1 MRIGIEMAIQFAR
14 TEFLRRSEGCDSCR
28 KAAYNARTIV
38 KNEQTKIR
46 YNFSRKED
54 NVYHTVLIPAY
65 VNQKFKNI
73 QTLMNEVER
82 TAKNQKNSQL
92 LKDIVIALPDEK
104 ELNLE
109 HRIELTHQIVDAME
123 WVQNGLGVQIDI
135 HKPQIGD
142 KNWHVH
148 ILVTMRRFREDG
160 TGLGDIAVDLNPKII
175 TVNGKKVVIKDP
187 EMIHERVKEII
198 NAYFAKLGLP
208 YRVKDTSKV
217 PGKHIGRIRN
227 LINEVVN
234 ENELR
239 KEAHLKIINDADVI
253 TDSITHYKSIF
264 TKQDVEKAVKDIP
277 DPTAREQLVQQ
288 VLSSNRILELYHD
301 DGESSKYFTTI
312 EVRNEETRI
321 IRIANKINNQVYYN
335 DIYNLKSDIESLA
348 NVTEEQKQALR
359 HILLSTSGVRVLRG
373 RAGTG
378 KSYVLIKAYKLATN
392 RGQKVIGLAPTHKA
406 VSELKSKGYT
416 EVYTVK
422 GFLYNRKKI
431 FMKGSLIVV
440 DEAGMVGTKAYA
452 ELFRVVRNNYCQ
464 LILAGDEKQ
473 LASIE
478 RGGMFEMLSN
488 NFGSHVLIDIRR
500 QSENWS
506 REAATKFA
514 ESNILSGITLLRQN
528 KCVKFDNTLQDSIS
542 KLIYDWSLS
551 KFKLHEKLVITV
563 RNKDVDILNSSIRS
577 LLKANGTLKGTE
589 YERSI
594 DGRKKS
600 YMAGDRIVF
609 QKSDKDLQIQ
619 NSEFATLTS
628 VNKNEF
634 VAKTDAGKEVSF
646 DPSKIQF
653 KHGYASTIYKA
664 QGASIKNVYVLHN
677 GVSNISSSYVAMT
690 RHIESLQLY
699 CNKKATVSIN
709 SLINQ
714 LSRPNDK
721 SASITLKTAHD
732 LEKARTKTTVFSK
745 VFSKVENWFKSIIND
760 INDRSHVNEEYYH
773 FTAKP
778 EQEAKVEKVQ
788 QENSIKQCTTK
799 DISTP
804 LFMHIKEQRQYD
816 YDVTILSAEGK
827 SISSFQEAG
836 IDSRMVYSSNVNNL
850 KYYQAFQGEKIL
862 IAANN
867 DKQNKEYVSTINEAA
882 KALKSKGAITSIVV
896 PSEGED
902 FNEMLKNKGATAVKE
917 LMIPEIMKLINTQN
931 VKTES
936 EQVVKTD
943 IAQKIGLRR

>member
-1 MRIGIEMAIQFAR
+1 MRIGIEMAIRFTR
-14 TEFLRRSEGCDSCR
+14 VEFLSRSKGGDSCR

-38 KNEQTKIR
+38 ENEKTGIK
-46 YNFSRKED
+46 YNFSRKKD
-54 NVYHTVLIPAY
+54 NVYHTVLIPDY

-82 TAKNQKNSQL
+82 TAKHPNSQL

-109 HRIELTHQIVDAME
+109 HRIELTHRIVDAME
-123 WVQNGLGVQIDI
+123 WVQKGLGVQIDI

-148 ILVTMRRFREDG
+148 ILVTTRRFRKDG
-160 TGLGDIAVDLNPKII
+160 TGLGARAVDLNPKII
-175 TVNGKKVVIKDP
+175 TFNGKKVVIKDSK
-187 EMIHERVKEII
+187 MIHEIAKEET
-198 NAYFAKLGLP
+198 NAYFAELGLP
-208 YRVKDTSKV
+208 NRVDEISEV
-217 PGKHIGRIRN
+217 PGKHIGNIKYIKIRS
-227 LINEVVN
+227 LITEVLN

-277 DPTAREQLVQQ
+277 DLTAREQLVQK

-335 DIYNLKSDIESLA
+335 DIYNLKSDIEGLA
-348 NVTEEQKQALR
+348 NVSEEQKQALR

-378 KSYVLIKAYKLATN
+378 KSYVLIKAHKLATN

-406 VSELKSKGYT
+406 VSELRSKGYT

-431 FMKGSLIVV
+431 FMQDSLIVV

-452 ELFRVVRNNYCQ
+452 ELFRVVRNNNCQ

-528 KCVKFDNTLQDSIS
+528 KCVKFDNTLQDSIN

-577 LLKANGTLKGTE
+577 LLKANGTLQGKE
-589 YERSI
+589 YRRSI
-594 DGRKKS
+594 AGRKES

-634 VAKTDAGKEVSF
+634 VAKTDAGKKVSF
-646 DPSKIQF
+646 DSVK
-653 KHGYASTIYKA
+653 Y
-664 QGASIKNVYVLHN
+664 NLN
-677 GVSNISSSYVAMT
+677 MAM
-690 RHIESLQLY
+690 
-699 CNKKATVSIN
+699 
-709 SLINQ
+709 
-714 LSRPNDK
+714 
-721 SASITLKTAHD
+721 
-732 LEKARTKTTVFSK
+732 
-745 VFSKVENWFKSIIND
+745 
-760 INDRSHVNEEYYH
+760 
-773 FTAKP
+773 
-778 EQEAKVEKVQ
+778 
-788 QENSIKQCTTK
+788 
-799 DISTP
+799 
-804 LFMHIKEQRQYD
+804 
-816 YDVTILSAEGK
+816 
-827 SISSFQEAG
+827 
-836 IDSRMVYSSNVNNL
+836 
-850 KYYQAFQGEKIL
+850 
-862 IAANN
+862 
-867 DKQNKEYVSTINEAA
+867 
-882 KALKSKGAITSIVV
+882 
-896 PSEGED
+896 
-902 FNEMLKNKGATAVKE
+902 
-917 LMIPEIMKLINTQN
+917 
-931 VKTES
+931 
-936 EQVVKTD
+936 
-943 IAQKIGLRR
+943 

>member
-1 MRIGIEMAIQFAR
+1 MKIGVEMAIKFAR
-14 TEFLRRSEGCDSCR
+14 IEFLRRSEGGDSCR

-38 KNEQTKIR
+38 KNKQTGIR
-46 YNFSRKED
+46 YNFSRKKD
-54 NVYHTVLIPAY
+54 NVYHTVLIPDY
-65 VNQKFKNI
+65 VNQDFKNI

-82 TAKNQKNSQL
+82 TETRENSKL

-109 HRIELTHQIVDAME
+109 HRIELTHRIVDAME

-135 HKPQIGD
+135 HKPNIGD
-142 KNWHVH
+142 KNWHAH
-148 ILVTMRRFREDG
+148 ILVTTRRFKENG
-160 TGLGDIAVDLNPKII
+160 EELGDKAVDLEAKFV
-175 TVNGKKVVIKDP
+175 TVKGQWRIIKDP
-187 EMIHERVKEII
+187 EMIHERVKEVT

-208 YRVKDTSKV
+208 YRVDEKSKV
-217 PGKHIGRIRN
+217 PGKHIRRIRN

-277 DPTAREQLVQQ
+277 DLTAREQLVQK

-301 DGESSKYFTTI
+301 DGESSKYFTTT

-321 IRIANKINNQVYYN
+321 IRIANKINDQVYYN
-335 DIYNLKSDIESLA
+335 DIYNLKSDIEGLA
-348 NVTEEQKQALR
+348 NVSEEQKQALR

-378 KSYVLIKAYKLATN
+378 KSHVLAKAHKLATK
-392 RGQKVIGLAPTHKA
+392 RGQNVIGLAPTHKA
-406 VSELKSKGYT
+406 VSELRSKGYT

-431 FMKGSLIVV
+431 FMQDSLIVV

-577 LLKANGTLKGTE
+577 LLKANGTLQGTE
-589 YERSI
+589 YRRSI
-594 DGRKKS
+594 AGRKES

-653 KHGYASTIYKA
+653 KHGYASTVYKV
-664 QGASIKNVYVLHN
+664 QGASIKDVYVLHN

-690 RHIESLQLY
+690 RYIENLKLY
-699 CNKKATVSIN
+699 CNKEATASIN

-714 LSRPNDK
+714 LSRPNEK

-732 LEKARTKTTVFSK
+732 LEKEWLLYF
-745 VFSKVENWFKSIIND
+745 
-760 INDRSHVNEEYYH
+760 
-773 FTAKP
+773 
-778 EQEAKVEKVQ
+778 
-788 QENSIKQCTTK
+788 
-799 DISTP
+799 
-804 LFMHIKEQRQYD
+804 L
-816 YDVTILSAEGK
+816 
-827 SISSFQEAG
+827 
-836 IDSRMVYSSNVNNL
+836 
-850 KYYQAFQGEKIL
+850 AF
-862 IAANN
+862 
-867 DKQNKEYVSTINEAA
+867 
-882 KALKSKGAITSIVV
+882 
-896 PSEGED
+896 
-902 FNEMLKNKGATAVKE
+902 
-917 LMIPEIMKLINTQN
+917 
-931 VKTES
+931 
-936 EQVVKTD
+936 
-943 IAQKIGLRR
+943 R

>member
-1 MRIGIEMAIQFAR
+1 MKIGVEMVIQFSR
-14 TEFLRRSEGCDSCR
+14 IEFLRRSEGGDSCR

-38 KNEQTKIR
+38 ENEKTGIK
-46 YNFSRKED
+46 YNFSRKKD
-54 NVYHTVLIPAY
+54 NVYHTVLIPDY
-65 VNQKFKNI
+65 VNQDFKNI

-82 TAKNQKNSQL
+82 TAKDPNSQL
-92 LKDIVIALPDEK
+92 LKDIVIALPDDK

-109 HRIELTHQIVDAME
+109 HRIELTHRIVDAME

-135 HKPQIGD
+135 HKSQTEE
-142 KNWHVH
+142 NWHAH
-148 ILVTMRRFREDG
+148 ILLTMRRFREDG
-160 TGLGDIAVDLNPKII
+160 TGLGDRAVNLNQKCR
-175 TVNGKKVVIKDP
+175 TFNGKKFVIRDS
-187 EMIHERVKEII
+187 EMIHEKVKEII
-198 NAYFAKLGLP
+198 NAFFSKLGLP
-208 YRVKDTSKV
+208 NRVKDISKV
-217 PGKHIGRIRN
+217 PEKHIGPTRIRN
-227 LINEVVN
+227 LITEVLN

-277 DPTAREQLVQQ
+277 DLTAREQLVQK

-301 DGESSKYFTTI
+301 DGESSKYFTTT

-321 IRIANKINNQVYYN
+321 IRIANKINDQVYYN
-335 DIYNLKSDIESLA
+335 DIYNLKSDIEGLA
-348 NVTEEQKQALR
+348 NVSEEQKQALR

-378 KSYVLIKAYKLATN
+378 KSHVLAKAHKLATK
-392 RGQKVIGLAPTHKA
+392 RGQNVIGLAPTHKA
-406 VSELKSKGYT
+406 VSELRSKGYT

-431 FMKGSLIVV
+431 FMQDSLIVV

-506 REAATKFA
+506 REAAMKFA

-577 LLKANGTLKGTE
+577 LLKANGTLQGTE
-589 YERSI
+589 YRRSI
-594 DGRKKS
+594 AGRKES

-628 VNKNEF
+628 VSKNKF
-634 VAKTDAGKEVSF
+634 IAKTDAGKKVSF

-653 KHGYASTIYKA
+653 KHGYASTVYKV
-664 QGASIKNVYVLHN
+664 QGASIKDVYVLHN
-677 GVSNISSSYVAMT
+677 GISNISSSYVAMT
-690 RHIESLQLY
+690 RHIEKLQLY

-732 LEKARTKTTVFSK
+732 LEKERTKTTVFSK
-745 VFSKVENWFKSIIND
+745 VLVKLK
-760 INDRSHVNEEYYH
+760 
-773 FTAKP
+773 TG
-778 EQEAKVEKVQ
+778 
-788 QENSIKQCTTK
+788 
-799 DISTP
+799 
-804 LFMHIKEQRQYD
+804 
-816 YDVTILSAEGK
+816 LS
-827 SISSFQEAG
+827 
-836 IDSRMVYSSNVNNL
+836 L
-850 KYYQAFQGEKIL
+850 
-862 IAANN
+862 
-867 DKQNKEYVSTINEAA
+867 
-882 KALKSKGAITSIVV
+882 
-896 PSEGED
+896 
-902 FNEMLKNKGATAVKE
+902 
-917 LMIPEIMKLINTQN
+917 
-931 VKTES
+931 
-936 EQVVKTD
+936 
-943 IAQKIGLRR
+943 

>member
-1 MRIGIEMAIQFAR
+1 MAIQFAR
-14 TEFLRRSEGCDSCR
+14 IEFLRRSEGGDSCR

-38 KNEQTKIR
+38 KNKQTGIR
-46 YNFSRKED
+46 YNFSRKKD
-54 NVYHTVLIPAY
+54 NVYHTVLIPDY

-82 TAKNQKNSQL
+82 TEKKGNSKL
-92 LKDIVIALPDEK
+92 LKDIVIALPDEE

-109 HRIELTHQIVDAME
+109 HRIELTHQIVDEME
-123 WVQNGLGVQIDI
+123 WVQKGIGVQIDI

-142 KNWHVH
+142 KNWHAH
-148 ILVTMRRFREDG
+148 ILLTMRRFRKDG
-160 TGLGDIAVDLNPKII
+160 TGLGDRAVDLNPKII
-175 TVNGKKVVIKDP
+175 TVNGKKVVIKDHK
-187 EMIHERVKEII
+187 MIHEIAKEET
-198 NAYFAKLGLP
+198 NAYFAELGLP
-208 YRVKDTSKV
+208 YRVDETSEV
-217 PGKHIGRIRN
+217 PGKHIGPRRIRN
-227 LINEVVN
+227 LINEVLN

-335 DIYNLKSDIESLA
+335 DIYNLKSDIEGLA
-348 NVTEEQKQALR
+348 NVSEEQKQALR

-378 KSYVLIKAYKLATN
+378 KSYVLAKAHKLATN

-406 VSELKSKGYT
+406 VSELRSKGYT

-431 FMKGSLIVV
+431 FMQDSLIVV

-452 ELFRVVRNNYCQ
+452 ELFRVVRNNNCQ

-478 RGGMFEMLSN
+478 RGGMFEILSN
-488 NFGSHVLIDIRR
+488 IFGSHVLVNIRR

-506 REAATKFA
+506 REAAMEFA

-528 KCVKFDNTLQDSIS
+528 NCVRFDNTLQDSMS
-542 KLIYDWSLS
+542 KLIYNWSLS
-551 KFKLHEKLVITV
+551 KFKPHEKLVITV

-577 LLKANGTLKGTE
+577 LLKANGTLQGTE
-589 YERSI
+589 YRRSI
-594 DGRKKS
+594 
-600 YMAGDRIVF
+600 
-609 QKSDKDLQIQ
+609 
-619 NSEFATLTS
+619 
-628 VNKNEF
+628 
-634 VAKTDAGKEVSF
+634 
-646 DPSKIQF
+646 
-653 KHGYASTIYKA
+653 
-664 QGASIKNVYVLHN
+664 
-677 GVSNISSSYVAMT
+677 
-690 RHIESLQLY
+690 
-699 CNKKATVSIN
+699 
-709 SLINQ
+709 
-714 LSRPNDK
+714 
-721 SASITLKTAHD
+721 
-732 LEKARTKTTVFSK
+732 LEKERTKTTVFSK

-773 FTAKP
+773 FTVKP

-788 QENSIKQCTTK
+788 QENSIKQYPFK

-804 LFMHIKEQRQYD
+804 LFMQIKEQRQYD

-827 SISSFQEAG
+827 TISSFQEAG

-850 KYYQAFQGEKIL
+850 KYYQPFQGEKIL

-867 DKQNKEYVSTINEAA
+867 DKQNKEYVSTINEAV
-882 KALKSKGAITSIVV
+882 KVLTSKGAITSIVIH
-896 PSEGED
+896 SEGED
-902 FNEMLKNKGATAVKE
+902 FNDMLKNKGAVAVKE

-936 EQVVKTD
+936 EQVVKTN
-943 IAQKIGLRR
+943 IAPKIGVRR

>member
-1 MRIGIEMAIQFAR
+1 MAIKFAR
-14 TEFLRRSEGCDSCR
+14 IEFLRRSEGGDSCR

-38 KNEQTKIR
+38 KNKQTGIR
-46 YNFSRKED
+46 YNFSRKKD
-54 NVYHTVLIPAY
+54 NVYHTVLIPDY
-65 VNQKFKNI
+65 VNQDFKNI

-82 TAKNQKNSQL
+82 TETRENSKL

-109 HRIELTHQIVDAME
+109 HRIELTHRIVDAME

-135 HKPQIGD
+135 HKPNIGD
-142 KNWHVH
+142 KNWHAH
-148 ILVTMRRFREDG
+148 ILVTTRRFKENG
-160 TGLGDIAVDLNPKII
+160 EELGDKAVDLEAKFV
-175 TVNGKKVVIKDP
+175 TVKGQWRIIKDP
-187 EMIHERVKEII
+187 EMIHERVKEVT

-208 YRVKDTSKV
+208 YRVDEKSKV
-217 PGKHIGRIRN
+217 PGKHIRRIRN

-277 DPTAREQLVQQ
+277 DLTAREQLVQK

-301 DGESSKYFTTI
+301 DGESSKYFTTT

-321 IRIANKINNQVYYN
+321 IRIANKINDQVYYN
-335 DIYNLKSDIESLA
+335 DIYNLKSDIEGLA
-348 NVTEEQKQALR
+348 NVSEEQKQALR

-378 KSYVLIKAYKLATN
+378 KSHVLAKAHKLATK
-392 RGQKVIGLAPTHKA
+392 RGQNVIGLAPTHKA
-406 VSELKSKGYT
+406 VSELRSKGYT

-431 FMKGSLIVV
+431 FMQDSLIVV

-577 LLKANGTLKGTE
+577 LLKANGTLQGTE
-589 YERSI
+589 YRRSI
-594 DGRKKS
+594 AGRKES

-653 KHGYASTIYKA
+653 KHGYASTVYKV
-664 QGASIKNVYVLHN
+664 QGASIKDVYVLHN

-690 RHIESLQLY
+690 RYIENLKLY
-699 CNKKATVSIN
+699 CNKEATASIN

-714 LSRPNDK
+714 LSRPNEK

-732 LEKARTKTTVFSK
+732 LEKEWLLYF
-745 VFSKVENWFKSIIND
+745 
-760 INDRSHVNEEYYH
+760 
-773 FTAKP
+773 
-778 EQEAKVEKVQ
+778 
-788 QENSIKQCTTK
+788 
-799 DISTP
+799 
-804 LFMHIKEQRQYD
+804 L
-816 YDVTILSAEGK
+816 
-827 SISSFQEAG
+827 
-836 IDSRMVYSSNVNNL
+836 
-850 KYYQAFQGEKIL
+850 AF
-862 IAANN
+862 
-867 DKQNKEYVSTINEAA
+867 
-882 KALKSKGAITSIVV
+882 
-896 PSEGED
+896 
-902 FNEMLKNKGATAVKE
+902 
-917 LMIPEIMKLINTQN
+917 
-931 VKTES
+931 
-936 EQVVKTD
+936 
-943 IAQKIGLRR
+943 R

>member
-1 MRIGIEMAIQFAR
+1 M
-14 TEFLRRSEGCDSCR
+14 
-28 KAAYNARTIV
+28 
-38 KNEQTKIR
+38 
-46 YNFSRKED
+46 
-54 NVYHTVLIPAY
+54 
-65 VNQKFKNI
+65 
-73 QTLMNEVER
+73 
-82 TAKNQKNSQL
+82 
-92 LKDIVIALPDEK
+92 
-104 ELNLE
+104 
-109 HRIELTHQIVDAME
+109 
-123 WVQNGLGVQIDI
+123 
-135 HKPQIGD
+135 
-142 KNWHVH
+142 
-148 ILVTMRRFREDG
+148 
-160 TGLGDIAVDLNPKII
+160 
-175 TVNGKKVVIKDP
+175 
-187 EMIHERVKEII
+187 
-198 NAYFAKLGLP
+198 
-208 YRVKDTSKV
+208 
-217 PGKHIGRIRN
+217 
-227 LINEVVN
+227 
-234 ENELR
+234 
-239 KEAHLKIINDADVI
+239 KIINDADVI

-335 DIYNLKSDIESLA
+335 DIYNLKSDIEGLA
-348 NVTEEQKQALR
+348 NVSEEQKQALR

-378 KSYVLIKAYKLATN
+378 KSYVLAKAHKLATN

-406 VSELKSKGYT
+406 VSELRSKGYT

-431 FMKGSLIVV
+431 FMQDSLIVV

-452 ELFRVVRNNYCQ
+452 ELFRVVRNNNCQ

-488 NFGSHVLIDIRR
+488 IFGSHVLVNIRR
-500 QSENWS
+500 QSKNWS
-506 REAATKFA
+506 RKAAMEFA

-528 KCVKFDNTLQDSIS
+528 NCVRFDNTLQDSMS
-542 KLIYDWSLS
+542 KLIYNWSLS
-551 KFKLHEKLVITV
+551 KFKPHEKLVITV

-577 LLKANGTLKGTE
+577 LLKANGTLKGKE
-589 YERSI
+589 YRRSI
-594 DGRKKS
+594 DGREES
-600 YMAGDRIVF
+600 YMVGDRIVF
-609 QKSDKDLQIQ
+609 QTNDKDLQIQ

-628 VNKNEF
+628 VSKNKF
-634 VAKTDAGKEVSF
+634 IAKTDAGKKVSF

-653 KHGYASTIYKA
+653 KHGYASTVYKV
-664 QGASIKNVYVLHN
+664 QGASIKDVYVLHN

-690 RHIESLQLY
+690 RYIENLKLY
-699 CNKKATVSIN
+699 CNKEATKSIN

-714 LSRPNDK
+714 LSRPNEK

-732 LEKARTKTTVFSK
+732 LEKERTKPT

-760 INDRSHVNEEYYH
+760 INDRSHVNEEYYY

-778 EQEAKVEKVQ
+778 EEEAKVEKVQ
-788 QENSIKQCTTK
+788 LK

-827 SISSFQEAG
+827 AISSFQEIG

-850 KYYQAFQGEKIL
+850 KYYQPFQGEKIL

-867 DKQNKEYVSTINEAA
+867 DKQNKEYASTINEAA

-902 FNEMLKNKGATAVKE
+902 FNEMLKNKGEIAVKE

-936 EQVVKTD
+936 EQVVKRHSS
-943 IAQKIGLRR
+943 KN

>member
-14 TEFLRRSEGCDSCR
+14 IEFLTRSTGGDSCR

-38 KNEQTKIR
+38 KNKQTGIK
-46 YNFSRKED
+46 YNFSHKKD
-54 NVYHTVLIPAY
+54 NVYHTVLIPDY
-65 VNQKFKNI
+65 VNQDFKNI

-82 TAKNQKNSQL
+82 TETRENSKL
-92 LKDIVIALPDEK
+92 FKDIVIALPDEK

-123 WVQNGLGVQIDI
+123 WVQKGLGVQINI
-135 HKPQIGD
+135 HEPQTGD
-142 KNWHVH
+142 KNWHAH
-148 ILVTMRRFREDG
+148 ILLTMRRFREDG
-160 TGLGDIAVDLNPKII
+160 TGLGDRAVDLNPKCR
-175 TVNGKKVVIKDP
+175 TVNGKKVVIREV
-187 EMIHERVKEII
+187 EMIHEIAKEET

-208 YRVKDTSKV
+208 YRVKDISKV
-217 PGKHIGRIRN
+217 PQKHLGNIKHIEHIEIRN

-277 DPTAREQLVQQ
+277 DPTAREQLVQK

-335 DIYNLKSDIESLA
+335 DIYNLKSDIEGLA
-348 NVTEEQKQALR
+348 NVSEEQKQALR

-378 KSYVLIKAYKLATN
+378 KSYVLIKAHKLATN

-406 VSELKSKGYT
+406 VSELRSKGYT

-431 FMKGSLIVV
+431 FMQGSLIVV

-452 ELFRVVRNNYCQ
+452 ELFRVVRNNNCQ

-577 LLKANGTLKGTE
+577 LLKANGTLQGTE
-589 YERSI
+589 YRRSI
-594 DGRKKS
+594 AGRKES

-653 KHGYASTIYKA
+653 KHGYASTVYKA
-664 QGASIKNVYVLHN
+664 QGASIKDVYVLHN

-690 RHIESLQLY
+690 RHIEKLQLY

-732 LEKARTKTTVFSK
+732 LEKERTKTTVFSK
-745 VFSKVENWFKSIIND
+745 IENWFKSIIND

-778 EQEAKVEKVQ
+778 EQEAKVEIQ
-788 QENSIKQCTTK
+788 QENSIKQYPFK

-816 YDVTILSAEGK
+816 YDVTLLSAEGK
-827 SISSFQEAG
+827 AISSFQKAG

-850 KYYQAFQGEKIL
+850 KYYQPFQGEKIL

-867 DKQNKEYVSTINEAA
+867 YKQNKEYVSTINEAA
-882 KALKSKGAITSIVV
+882 KVLTSKGAITSIVV
-896 PSEGED
+896 PSKGED
-902 FNEMLKNKGATAVKE
+902 FNE
-917 LMIPEIMKLINTQN
+917 
-931 VKTES
+931 
-936 EQVVKTD
+936 
-943 IAQKIGLRR
+943 IAKK

>member
-1 MRIGIEMAIQFAR
+1 M
-14 TEFLRRSEGCDSCR
+14 
-28 KAAYNARTIV
+28 
-38 KNEQTKIR
+38 
-46 YNFSRKED
+46 
-54 NVYHTVLIPAY
+54 
-65 VNQKFKNI
+65 
-73 QTLMNEVER
+73 
-82 TAKNQKNSQL
+82 

-135 HKPQIGD
+135 HEPQTGD
-142 KNWHVH
+142 KNWHAH
-148 ILVTMRRFREDG
+148 ILLTIRRFREDG
-160 TGLGDIAVDLNPKII
+160 TGLGDIAVDLNAKII

-187 EMIHERVKEII
+187 EMIHERVKEVT

-208 YRVKDTSKV
+208 NRVKDISKV
-217 PGKHIGRIRN
+217 PQKHIGNIEIRN
-227 LINEVVN
+227 LINEVLN

-277 DPTAREQLVQQ
+277 DPTAREQLVQK

-335 DIYNLKSDIESLA
+335 DIYNLKSDIEGLA
-348 NVTEEQKQALR
+348 NVSEEQKQALR

-577 LLKANGTLKGTE
+577 LLKANGTLQGKE
-589 YERSI
+589 YRRSI
-594 DGRKKS
+594 AERKES

-609 QKSDKDLQIQ
+609 QKSYKDLQIQ

-628 VNKNEF
+628 VSKNKF
-634 VAKTDAGKEVSF
+634 IAKTDTGKEVSF
-646 DPSKIQF
+646 DSVKYNLNMVMQ
-653 KHGYASTIYKA
+653 
-664 QGASIKNVYVLHN
+664 VLF
-677 GVSNISSSYVAMT
+677 I
-690 RHIESLQLY
+690 
-699 CNKKATVSIN
+699 
-709 SLINQ
+709 
-714 LSRPNDK
+714 RP
-721 SASITLKTAHD
+721 
-732 LEKARTKTTVFSK
+732 R
-745 VFSKVENWFKSIIND
+745 
-760 INDRSHVNEEYYH
+760 
-773 FTAKP
+773 
-778 EQEAKVEKVQ
+778 
-788 QENSIKQCTTK
+788 
-799 DISTP
+799 
-804 LFMHIKEQRQYD
+804 
-816 YDVTILSAEGK
+816 
-827 SISSFQEAG
+827 
-836 IDSRMVYSSNVNNL
+836 
-850 KYYQAFQGEKIL
+850 
-862 IAANN
+862 
-867 DKQNKEYVSTINEAA
+867 
-882 KALKSKGAITSIVV
+882 
-896 PSEGED
+896 
-902 FNEMLKNKGATAVKE
+902 E
-917 LMIPEIMKLINTQN
+917 LL
-931 VKTES
+931 
-936 EQVVKTD
+936 
-943 IAQKIGLRR
+943 

>member
-1 MRIGIEMAIQFAR
+1 MAIQFTR
-14 TEFLRRSEGCDSCR
+14 IEFLSRSKGGDSCR

-38 KNEQTKIR
+38 KNENTGIK
-46 YNFSRKED
+46 YNFSRKKD
-54 NVYHTVLIPAY
+54 NVYHTVLIPDY
-65 VNQKFKNI
+65 VKQEFKNI

-82 TAKNQKNSQL
+82 TAKKDNSQL

-109 HRIELTHQIVDAME
+109 HRIELTHQIVDEME
-123 WVQNGLGVQIDI
+123 WVQKGIGVQIDI
-135 HKPQIGD
+135 HKPQTGD

-148 ILVTMRRFREDG
+148 ILLTMRRFREDG

-175 TVNGKKVVIKDP
+175 TLSNGKKVVIKDP

-198 NAYFAKLGLP
+198 NAFFAKLGLP

-217 PGKHIGRIRN
+217 PGKHIGPRRIRN

-335 DIYNLKSDIESLA
+335 DIYNLKSDIEGLA
-348 NVTEEQKQALR
+348 NVSEEQKQALR

-378 KSYVLIKAYKLATN
+378 KSYVLAKAYKLATN

-406 VSELKSKGYT
+406 VSELRSKGYT

-589 YERSI
+589 YRRSI
-594 DGRKKS
+594 AGRKES

-664 QGASIKNVYVLHN
+664 QGASIKDVYVLHN

-732 LEKARTKTTVFSK
+732 LEKERTKTTVFSK

-778 EQEAKVEKVQ
+778 DQEAKVEKVQ
-788 QENSIKQCTTK
+788 LK

-804 LFMHIKEQRQYD
+804 LFMQIKEQRQYD

-827 SISSFQEAG
+827 AISSFQKAG

-850 KYYQAFQGEKIL
+850 KYYQPFQGEKIL

-867 DKQNKEYVSTINEAA
+867 YKQNKEYVSTINEAA
-882 KALKSKGAITSIVV
+882 KVLTSKGAITSIVV

-936 EQVVKTD
+936 EQVVKTN
-943 IAQKIGLRR
+943 IAPKIGVRR

>member
-1 MRIGIEMAIQFAR
+1 MAIQFTR
-14 TEFLRRSEGCDSCR
+14 IEFLSRSKGGDSCR

-38 KNEQTKIR
+38 ENEKTGIK
-46 YNFSRKED
+46 YNFSRKKD
-54 NVYHTVLIPAY
+54 NVYHTVLIPDY
-65 VNQKFKNI
+65 VKQEFKNI

-82 TAKNQKNSQL
+82 TAKKDNSQL
-92 LKDIVIALPDEK
+92 LKDIVIALPDDE

-109 HRIELTHQIVDAME
+109 HRIELTHQIVDEME
-123 WVQNGLGVQIDI
+123 WVQKGIGVQIDI

-142 KNWHVH
+142 KNWHAH
-148 ILVTMRRFREDG
+148 ILLTMRRFRKDG
-160 TGLGDIAVDLNPKII
+160 TGLGDRAVDLNPKII
-175 TVNGKKVVIKDP
+175 TVNGKKVVIKDHK
-187 EMIHERVKEII
+187 MIHEIAKEET
-198 NAYFAKLGLP
+198 NAYFAELGLP
-208 YRVKDTSKV
+208 YRVDETSEV
-217 PGKHIGRIRN
+217 PGKHIGPRRIRN
-227 LINEVVN
+227 LINEVLN

-277 DPTAREQLVQQ
+277 DPTAREQLVQK

-335 DIYNLKSDIESLA
+335 DIYNLKSDIEGLA
-348 NVTEEQKQALR
+348 NVSEEQKQALR

-378 KSYVLIKAYKLATN
+378 KSYVLAKAHKLATN

-406 VSELKSKGYT
+406 VSELRSKGYT

-452 ELFRVVRNNYCQ
+452 ELFRVVRNNNCQ

-488 NFGSHVLIDIRR
+488 IFGSHVLVNIRR

-577 LLKANGTLKGTE
+577 LLKANGTLQGTE
-589 YERSI
+589 YRRSI
-594 DGRKKS
+594 
-600 YMAGDRIVF
+600 
-609 QKSDKDLQIQ
+609 
-619 NSEFATLTS
+619 
-628 VNKNEF
+628 
-634 VAKTDAGKEVSF
+634 
-646 DPSKIQF
+646 
-653 KHGYASTIYKA
+653 
-664 QGASIKNVYVLHN
+664 
-677 GVSNISSSYVAMT
+677 
-690 RHIESLQLY
+690 
-699 CNKKATVSIN
+699 
-709 SLINQ
+709 
-714 LSRPNDK
+714 
-721 SASITLKTAHD
+721 
-732 LEKARTKTTVFSK
+732 LEKERTKTTVFSK

-773 FTAKP
+773 FTVKP

-788 QENSIKQCTTK
+788 QENSIKQYPFK

-804 LFMHIKEQRQYD
+804 LFMQIKEQRQYD

-827 SISSFQEAG
+827 TISSFQEAG

-850 KYYQAFQGEKIL
+850 KYYQPFQGEKIL

-867 DKQNKEYVSTINEAA
+867 DKQNKEYVSTINEAV
-882 KALKSKGAITSIVV
+882 KVLTSKGAITSIVIH
-896 PSEGED
+896 SEGED
-902 FNEMLKNKGATAVKE
+902 FNDMLKNKGAVAVKE

-936 EQVVKTD
+936 EQVVKTN
-943 IAQKIGLRR
+943 IAPKIGVRR

>member
-1 MRIGIEMAIQFAR
+1 MKIGVEMAIQFAR
-14 TEFLRRSEGCDSCR
+14 IEFLRKSEGGDSCR

-38 KNEQTKIR
+38 KNKQTGIR
-46 YNFSRKED
+46 YNFSRKKD
-54 NVYHTVLIPAY
+54 NVYHTVLIPDY
-65 VNQKFKNI
+65 VNQDFKNI

-82 TAKNQKNSQL
+82 TEKKENSKL

-109 HRIELTHQIVDAME
+109 HRIELTHRIVDAME

-135 HKPQIGD
+135 HKPNIGD
-142 KNWHVH
+142 KNWHAH
-148 ILVTMRRFREDG
+148 ILVTTRRFKENG
-160 TGLGDIAVDLNPKII
+160 EELGDKAVDLEAKFV
-175 TVNGKKVVIKDP
+175 TVKGQWRIIKDP
-187 EMIHERVKEII
+187 EMIHERVKEVT
-198 NAYFAKLGLP
+198 NAYFAKLGLSN
-208 YRVKDTSKV
+208 RVDDISTV
-217 PGKHIGRIRN
+217 LQKHIRRIRN

-277 DPTAREQLVQQ
+277 DLTAREQLVQK

-301 DGESSKYFTTI
+301 DGESSKYFTTT

-321 IRIANKINNQVYYN
+321 IRIANKINDQVYYN
-335 DIYNLKSDIESLA
+335 DIYNLKSDIEGLA
-348 NVTEEQKQALR
+348 NVSEEQKQALR

-378 KSYVLIKAYKLATN
+378 KSHVLAKAHKLATK
-392 RGQKVIGLAPTHKA
+392 RGQNVIGLAPTHKA
-406 VSELKSKGYT
+406 VSELRSKGYT

-431 FMKGSLIVV
+431 FMQDSLIVV

-506 REAATKFA
+506 REAAMKFA

-577 LLKANGTLKGTE
+577 LLKANGTLQGTE
-589 YERSI
+589 YRRSI
-594 DGRKKS
+594 AGRKES

-628 VNKNEF
+628 VSKNKF
-634 VAKTDAGKEVSF
+634 IAKTDAGKKVSF
-646 DPSKIQF
+646 DPGKIQF
-653 KHGYASTIYKA
+653 KHGYASTVYKV
-664 QGASIKNVYVLHN
+664 QGASIKDVYVLHN

-690 RHIESLQLY
+690 RYIENLKLY
-699 CNKKATVSIN
+699 CNKEATGSIN

-714 LSRPNDK
+714 LSRPNDT

-732 LEKARTKTTVFSK
+732 LEKERTKPTVFSK
-745 VFSKVENWFKSIIND
+745 IEDWYKSIIND
-760 INDRSHVNEEYYH
+760 INDRSHVNEEYYY
-773 FTAKP
+773 FNAK
-778 EQEAKVEKVQ
+778 EEEEAKVERVQ
-788 QENSIKQCTTK
+788 KENSIKQCSTK

-804 LFMHIKEQRQYD
+804 LFMQIKEQRQYN

-827 SISSFQEAG
+827 AISSFQEVG

-850 KYYQAFQGEKIL
+850 KYYQPFQGEKIL

-882 KALKSKGAITSIVV
+882 KVLTSKGAITSIVV

-902 FNEMLKNKGATAVKE
+902 FNEMLKNKGEIAVKG

-931 VKTES
+931 VKTEP
-936 EQVVKTD
+936 EQIVKAD
-943 IAQKIGLRR
+943 IAPKIRIRR

>member
-14 TEFLRRSEGCDSCR
+14 IEFLTRSTGGDSCR

-38 KNEQTKIR
+38 KNKQTGIK
-46 YNFSRKED
+46 YNFSHKKD
-54 NVYHTVLIPAY
+54 NVYHTVLIPDY
-65 VNQKFKNI
+65 VNQDFKNI

-82 TAKNQKNSQL
+82 TETRENSKL
-92 LKDIVIALPDEK
+92 FKDIVIALPDEK

-123 WVQNGLGVQIDI
+123 WVQKGLGVQINI
-135 HKPQIGD
+135 HEPQTGD
-142 KNWHVH
+142 KNWHAH
-148 ILVTMRRFREDG
+148 ILLTMRRFREDG
-160 TGLGDIAVDLNPKII
+160 TGLGDRAVDLNPKCR
-175 TVNGKKVVIKDP
+175 TVNGKKVVIREV
-187 EMIHERVKEII
+187 EMIHEIAKEET

-208 YRVKDTSKV
+208 YRVKDISKV
-217 PGKHIGRIRN
+217 PQKHLGNIKHIEHIEIRN

-277 DPTAREQLVQQ
+277 DPTAREQLVQK

-335 DIYNLKSDIESLA
+335 DIYNLKSDIEGLA
-348 NVTEEQKQALR
+348 NVSEEQKQALR

-378 KSYVLIKAYKLATN
+378 KSYVLIKAHKLATN

-406 VSELKSKGYT
+406 VSELRSKGYT

-431 FMKGSLIVV
+431 FMQGSLIVV

-452 ELFRVVRNNYCQ
+452 ELFRVVRNNNCQ

-577 LLKANGTLKGTE
+577 LLKANGTLQGTE
-589 YERSI
+589 YRRSI
-594 DGRKKS
+594 AGRKES

-619 NSEFATLTS
+619 T
-628 VNKNEF
+628 VN
-634 VAKTDAGKEVSF
+634 
-646 DPSKIQF
+646 
-653 KHGYASTIYKA
+653 
-664 QGASIKNVYVLHN
+664 
-677 GVSNISSSYVAMT
+677 
-690 RHIESLQLY
+690 LQL
-699 CNKKATVSIN
+699 
-709 SLINQ
+709 
-714 LSRPNDK
+714 
-721 SASITLKTAHD
+721 
-732 LEKARTKTTVFSK
+732 
-745 VFSKVENWFKSIIND
+745 
-760 INDRSHVNEEYYH
+760 
-773 FTAKP
+773 
-778 EQEAKVEKVQ
+778 
-788 QENSIKQCTTK
+788 
-799 DISTP
+799 
-804 LFMHIKEQRQYD
+804 
-816 YDVTILSAEGK
+816 
-827 SISSFQEAG
+827 
-836 IDSRMVYSSNVNNL
+836 
-850 KYYQAFQGEKIL
+850 
-862 IAANN
+862 
-867 DKQNKEYVSTINEAA
+867 
-882 KALKSKGAITSIVV
+882 
-896 PSEGED
+896 
-902 FNEMLKNKGATAVKE
+902 
-917 LMIPEIMKLINTQN
+917 
-931 VKTES
+931 
-936 EQVVKTD
+936 
-943 IAQKIGLRR
+943 

>member
-1 MRIGIEMAIQFAR
+1 MRIGIEMAIQFTR
-14 TEFLRRSEGCDSCR
+14 IEFLTRSKGGDSCR

-38 KNEQTKIR
+38 KNEKIGIK
-46 YNFSRKED
+46 YNFSRKKD
-54 NVYHTVLIPAY
+54 NVYHTVLIPDY
-65 VNQKFKNI
+65 VNQDFKNI

-82 TAKNQKNSQL
+82 TAKKGNSQL

-109 HRIELTHQIVDAME
+109 HRIELTHQIVDEME
-123 WVQNGLGVQIDI
+123 WVQKGLGVQIDI

-148 ILVTMRRFREDG
+148 ILLTMRRFREDG

-198 NAYFAKLGLP
+198 NAFFAKLGLP
-208 YRVKDTSKV
+208 YRVDEISEV
-217 PGKHIGRIRN
+217 PGKHIGNIKYIEIRN
-227 LINEVVN
+227 LITEVLN

-277 DPTAREQLVQQ
+277 DLTAREQLVQK

-301 DGESSKYFTTI
+301 DSESSKYFTTI

-321 IRIANKINNQVYYN
+321 IRIANKINDQVYYN
-335 DIYNLKSDIESLA
+335 NIYNLKSDIEGLS
-348 NVTEEQKQALR
+348 NVSEEQKQALR

-378 KSYVLIKAYKLATN
+378 KSYVLIKAHKLATN

-406 VSELKSKGYT
+406 VSELRSKGYT

-431 FMKGSLIVV
+431 FIQDSLIVV

-452 ELFRVVRNNYCQ
+452 ELFRVVRNNNCQ

-488 NFGSHVLIDIRR
+488 IFGSHVLVNIRR
-500 QSENWS
+500 QSKNWS
-506 REAATKFA
+506 RKAAMEFA

-528 KCVKFDNTLQDSIS
+528 NCVRFDNTLQDSMS

-551 KFKLHEKLVITV
+551 KFKPHEKLVITV

-609 QKSDKDLQIQ
+609 QKSYKDLQIQ

-628 VNKNEF
+628 VSKNKF
-634 VAKTDAGKEVSF
+634 IAKTDTGKEVSF
-646 DPSKIQF
+646 DPSEIQF
-653 KHGYASTIYKA
+653 KHGYASTVYKV
-664 QGASIKNVYVLHN
+664 QGASIKDVYVLHN

-690 RHIESLQLY
+690 RHIENLQLY
-699 CNKKATVSIN
+699 CNKEATKSIN

-714 LSRPNDK
+714 LSRPNEK

-732 LEKARTKTTVFSK
+732 LEKERTKPTVFSK

-760 INDRSHVNEEYYH
+760 INDRSHVNRLLSKLVKEFKIINARDQIKSKSES
-773 FTAKP
+773 FT
-778 EQEAKVEKVQ
+778 
-788 QENSIKQCTTK
+788 
-799 DISTP
+799 
-804 LFMHIKEQRQYD
+804 
-816 YDVTILSAEGK
+816 
-827 SISSFQEAG
+827 SISIF
-836 IDSRMVYSSNVNNL
+836 VSNN
-850 KYYQAFQGEKIL
+850 F
-862 IAANN
+862 
-867 DKQNKEYVSTINEAA
+867 
-882 KALKSKGAITSIVV
+882 
-896 PSEGED
+896 
-902 FNEMLKNKGATAVKE
+902 E
-917 LMIPEIMKLINTQN
+917 LP
-931 VKTES
+931 
-936 EQVVKTD
+936 
-943 IAQKIGLRR
+943 

>member
-1 MRIGIEMAIQFAR
+1 MAIQFTR
-14 TEFLRRSEGCDSCR
+14 IKFLRRSEGGDSCR

-38 KNEQTKIR
+38 KNKQTGIR
-46 YNFSRKED
+46 YNFSRKKD

-82 TAKNQKNSQL
+82 TAKHPNSQL

-109 HRIELTHQIVDAME
+109 HRIEITHQIVDAME
-123 WVQNGLGVQIDI
+123 WMQKGLGVQINI
-135 HKPQIGD
+135 HEPQTGD
-142 KNWHVH
+142 KNWHAH
-148 ILVTMRRFREDG
+148 ILLTMRRFRKDG
-160 TGLGDIAVDLNPKII
+160 TGLGDRAVDLNPKII

-187 EMIHERVKEII
+187 EMIHEIAKEET

-208 YRVKDTSKV
+208 YRVDETSEV
-217 PGKHIGRIRN
+217 PGKHIGPRRIRN
-227 LINEVVN
+227 LINEVLN
-234 ENELR
+234 ENELC

-253 TDSITHYKSIF
+253 ADSITHYKSIF

-277 DPTAREQLVQQ
+277 DPTAREQLVQK

-335 DIYNLKSDIESLA
+335 DIYNLKSDIEGLA
-348 NVTEEQKQALR
+348 NVSEEQKQALR

-378 KSYVLIKAYKLATN
+378 KSYVLIKAHKLATN

-406 VSELKSKGYT
+406 VSELRSKGYT

-506 REAATKFA
+506 REAAMKFA

-528 KCVKFDNTLQDSIS
+528 KCVKFDNTWQDSMS
-542 KLIYDWSLS
+542 KLIYNWSLS
-551 KFKLHEKLVITV
+551 KFKPHEKLVITV

-577 LLKANGTLKGTE
+577 LLKANGTLKGKE
-589 YERSI
+589 YRRSI
-594 DGRKKS
+594 AGREES
-600 YMAGDRIVF
+600 YMVGDRIVF
-609 QKSDKDLQIQ
+609 QTNDKDLQIQ

-628 VNKNEF
+628 VSKNKF
-634 VAKTDAGKEVSF
+634 IAKTDAGKKVSF

-664 QGASIKNVYVLHN
+664 QGASIKDVYVLHN

-690 RHIESLQLY
+690 RHIKSLKLY
-699 CNKKATVSIN
+699 CNKEATKSIN
-709 SLINQ
+709 SLIKQ
-714 LSRPNDK
+714 LSRPNEK

-732 LEKARTKTTVFSK
+732 LEEERTKTTVFSK
-745 VFSKVENWFKSIIND
+745 IENWFKSIIND
-760 INDRSHVNEEYYH
+760 INDRSHVNKEYYH

-778 EQEAKVEKVQ
+778 EEEAKVEKVQ
-788 QENSIKQCTTK
+788 LK

-827 SISSFQEAG
+827 TISSFQEIG

-850 KYYQAFQGEKIL
+850 KYYQPFQGEKIL

-882 KALKSKGAITSIVV
+882 KVLTSKGAITSIVIH
-896 PSEGED
+896 SEGED

-943 IAQKIGLRR
+943 IAQKIVIRR

>member
-1 MRIGIEMAIQFAR
+1 
-14 TEFLRRSEGCDSCR
+14 LSRSKGGDSCR

-38 KNEQTKIR
+38 KNKQTGIK
-46 YNFSRKED
+46 YNFSRKKD

-82 TAKNQKNSQL
+82 TAKDPNSQL
-92 LKDIVIALPDEK
+92 LKDIVIALPDDK

-109 HRIELTHQIVDAME
+109 HRIELTHRIVDAME
-123 WVQNGLGVQIDI
+123 WAQNGLGVQIDI
-135 HKPQIGD
+135 HKSQTEE
-142 KNWHVH
+142 NWHAH
-148 ILVTMRRFREDG
+148 ILLTIRRFREDG
-160 TGLGDIAVDLNPKII
+160 TGLGDRAVDLNAKII

-187 EMIHERVKEII
+187 EMIHERVKEVT

-208 YRVKDTSKV
+208 NRVKDISKV
-217 PGKHIGRIRN
+217 PQKHIGNIEIRN
-227 LINEVVN
+227 LINEVLN

-277 DPTAREQLVQQ
+277 DPTAREQLVQK

-335 DIYNLKSDIESLA
+335 DIYNLKSDIEGLA
-348 NVTEEQKQALR
+348 NVSEEQKQALR

-378 KSYVLIKAYKLATN
+378 KSYVLAKAYKLATN

-452 ELFRVVRNNYCQ
+452 ELFRVVRNNNCQ

-488 NFGSHVLIDIRR
+488 IFGSHVLVNIRR
-500 QSENWS
+500 QSKNWS
-506 REAATKFA
+506 REAAMEFA

-528 KCVKFDNTLQDSIS
+528 NYVRFDNTLQDSMS
-542 KLIYDWSLS
+542 KLIYNWSLS
-551 KFKLHEKLVITV
+551 KFKPHEKLVITV

-577 LLKANGTLKGTE
+577 LLKANGTLQGKE
-589 YERSI
+589 YRRSI
-594 DGRKKS
+594 AERKES
-600 YMAGDRIVF
+600 YMVGDRIVF

-646 DPSKIQF
+646 DSVKYNLNMVMQVLF
-653 KHGYASTIYKA
+653 
-664 QGASIKNVYVLHN
+664 IK
-677 GVSNISSSYVAMT
+677 
-690 RHIESLQLY
+690 
-699 CNKKATVSIN
+699 
-709 SLINQ
+709 
-714 LSRPNDK
+714 
-721 SASITLKTAHD
+721 
-732 LEKARTKTTVFSK
+732 
-745 VFSKVENWFKSIIND
+745 
-760 INDRSHVNEEYYH
+760 
-773 FTAKP
+773 
-778 EQEAKVEKVQ
+778 
-788 QENSIKQCTTK
+788 
-799 DISTP
+799 
-804 LFMHIKEQRQYD
+804 
-816 YDVTILSAEGK
+816 
-827 SISSFQEAG
+827 
-836 IDSRMVYSSNVNNL
+836 
-850 KYYQAFQGEKIL
+850 
-862 IAANN
+862 
-867 DKQNKEYVSTINEAA
+867 
-882 KALKSKGAITSIVV
+882 
-896 PSEGED
+896 
-902 FNEMLKNKGATAVKE
+902 
-917 LMIPEIMKLINTQN
+917 
-931 VKTES
+931 
-936 EQVVKTD
+936 
-943 IAQKIGLRR
+943 LREFL

>member
-1 MRIGIEMAIQFAR
+1 M
-14 TEFLRRSEGCDSCR
+14 
-28 KAAYNARTIV
+28 
-38 KNEQTKIR
+38 
-46 YNFSRKED
+46 
-54 NVYHTVLIPAY
+54 
-65 VNQKFKNI
+65 
-73 QTLMNEVER
+73 
-82 TAKNQKNSQL
+82 
-92 LKDIVIALPDEK
+92 
-104 ELNLE
+104 
-109 HRIELTHQIVDAME
+109 
-123 WVQNGLGVQIDI
+123 
-135 HKPQIGD
+135 
-142 KNWHVH
+142 
-148 ILVTMRRFREDG
+148 
-160 TGLGDIAVDLNPKII
+160 
-175 TVNGKKVVIKDP
+175 
-187 EMIHERVKEII
+187 
-198 NAYFAKLGLP
+198 
-208 YRVKDTSKV
+208 
-217 PGKHIGRIRN
+217 
-227 LINEVVN
+227 
-234 ENELR
+234 
-239 KEAHLKIINDADVI
+239 
-253 TDSITHYKSIF
+253 
-264 TKQDVEKAVKDIP
+264 QD
-277 DPTAREQLVQQ
+277 
-288 VLSSNRILELYHD
+288 
-301 DGESSKYFTTI
+301 
-312 EVRNEETRI
+312 
-321 IRIANKINNQVYYN
+321 
-335 DIYNLKSDIESLA
+335 
-348 NVTEEQKQALR
+348 
-359 HILLSTSGVRVLRG
+359 
-373 RAGTG
+373 
-378 KSYVLIKAYKLATN
+378 
-392 RGQKVIGLAPTHKA
+392 
-406 VSELKSKGYT
+406 
-416 EVYTVK
+416 
-422 GFLYNRKKI
+422 
-431 FMKGSLIVV
+431 SLIVV

-452 ELFRVVRNNYCQ
+452 ELFRVVRNNNCQ

-506 REAATKFA
+506 REAAMKFA

-528 KCVKFDNTLQDSIS
+528 KCVKFDNTLQDSMS
-542 KLIYDWSLS
+542 KLIYNWSLS

-577 LLKANGTLKGTE
+577 LLKANGTLQGTE
-589 YERSI
+589 YRRSI
-594 DGRKKS
+594 AGRKES

-664 QGASIKNVYVLHN
+664 QGASIKDVYVLHN

-732 LEKARTKTTVFSK
+732 LEKERTKTTVFSK

-778 EQEAKVEKVQ
+778 DQEAKVEKVQ
-788 QENSIKQCTTK
+788 LK

-804 LFMHIKEQRQYD
+804 LFMQIKEQRQYD

-827 SISSFQEAG
+827 AISSFQKAG

-850 KYYQAFQGEKIL
+850 KYYQPFQGEKIL

-867 DKQNKEYVSTINEAA
+867 YKQNKEYVSTINEAA
-882 KALKSKGAITSIVV
+882 KVLTSKGAITSIVV

-936 EQVVKTD
+936 EQVVKTN
-943 IAQKIGLRR
+943 IAPKIGVRR

>member
-1 MRIGIEMAIQFAR
+1 MAIQFTR
-14 TEFLRRSEGCDSCR
+14 IEFLTRSKGGDSCR

-38 KNEQTKIR
+38 ENEKTGIK
-46 YNFSRKED
+46 YNFSRKKD
-54 NVYHTVLIPAY
+54 NVYHTVLIPDY
-65 VNQKFKNI
+65 VNQDFKNI

-82 TAKNQKNSQL
+82 TAKDPNSQL
-92 LKDIVIALPDEK
+92 LKDIVIALPDDK

-109 HRIELTHQIVDAME
+109 HRIELTHRIVDAME

-135 HKPQIGD
+135 HKSQTEE
-142 KNWHVH
+142 NWHAH
-148 ILVTMRRFREDG
+148 ILLTMRRFRKDG
-160 TGLGDIAVDLNPKII
+160 TGLGDRAVDLNAKII
-175 TVNGKKVVIKDP
+175 TFNGKKVVIKDSK
-187 EMIHERVKEII
+187 MIHEIAKEET
-198 NAYFAKLGLP
+198 NAYFAELGLP
-208 YRVKDTSKV
+208 NRVKDISKV
-217 PGKHIGRIRN
+217 PGKHIGPRRIRN

-277 DPTAREQLVQQ
+277 DLTAREQLVQK

-335 DIYNLKSDIESLA
+335 DIYNLKSDIEGLA
-348 NVTEEQKQALR
+348 NVSEEQKQALR

-378 KSYVLIKAYKLATN
+378 KSYVLIKAHKLATN

-514 ESNILSGITLLRQN
+514 ESNILSGITLLRQ
-528 KCVKFDNTLQDSIS
+528 
-542 KLIYDWSLS
+542 
-551 KFKLHEKLVITV
+551 
-563 RNKDVDILNSSIRS
+563 
-577 LLKANGTLKGTE
+577 
-589 YERSI
+589 
-594 DGRKKS
+594 
-600 YMAGDRIVF
+600 
-609 QKSDKDLQIQ
+609 
-619 NSEFATLTS
+619 
-628 VNKNEF
+628 
-634 VAKTDAGKEVSF
+634 
-646 DPSKIQF
+646 
-653 KHGYASTIYKA
+653 
-664 QGASIKNVYVLHN
+664 KNV
-677 GVSNISSSYVAMT
+677 
-690 RHIESLQLY
+690 
-699 CNKKATVSIN
+699 
-709 SLINQ
+709 
-714 LSRPNDK
+714 
-721 SASITLKTAHD
+721 
-732 LEKARTKTTVFSK
+732 
-745 VFSKVENWFKSIIND
+745 
-760 INDRSHVNEEYYH
+760 
-773 FTAKP
+773 
-778 EQEAKVEKVQ
+778 
-788 QENSIKQCTTK
+788 
-799 DISTP
+799 
-804 LFMHIKEQRQYD
+804 
-816 YDVTILSAEGK
+816 
-827 SISSFQEAG
+827 
-836 IDSRMVYSSNVNNL
+836 
-850 KYYQAFQGEKIL
+850 KIL
-862 IAANN
+862 T
-867 DKQNKEYVSTINEAA
+867 KC
-882 KALKSKGAITSIVV
+882 
-896 PSEGED
+896 
-902 FNEMLKNKGATAVKE
+902 
-917 LMIPEIMKLINTQN
+917 
-931 VKTES
+931 
-936 EQVVKTD
+936 
-943 IAQKIGLRR
+943 

>member
-1 MRIGIEMAIQFAR
+1 MAIQFTR
-14 TEFLRRSEGCDSCR
+14 IEFLSRSKGGDSCR

-38 KNEQTKIR
+38 KNKQTGIR
-46 YNFSRKED
+46 YNFSRKKD
-54 NVYHTVLIPAY
+54 NVYHTVLIPDY
-65 VNQKFKNI
+65 VNQDFKNI

-82 TAKNQKNSQL
+82 TAKDPNSQL
-92 LKDIVIALPDEK
+92 LKDIVIALQDDK

-109 HRIELTHQIVDAME
+109 HRIELTHRIVDAME

-142 KNWHVH
+142 KNWHAH
-148 ILVTMRRFREDG
+148 ILLTMRRFRKDG
-160 TGLGDIAVDLNPKII
+160 TGLGDRAVDLNPKII
-175 TVNGKKVVIKDP
+175 TVNGKKVVIKDSK
-187 EMIHERVKEII
+187 MIHEIAKEET
-198 NAYFAKLGLP
+198 NAYFAELGLP
-208 YRVKDTSKV
+208 YRVDETSEV
-217 PGKHIGRIRN
+217 PGKHIGPRRIRN
-227 LINEVVN
+227 FINEVLN

-335 DIYNLKSDIESLA
+335 DIYNLKSDIEGLA
-348 NVTEEQKQALR
+348 NVSEEQKQALR

-378 KSYVLIKAYKLATN
+378 KSYVLIKAHELATN

-431 FMKGSLIVV
+431 FMQDSLIVV

-452 ELFRVVRNNYCQ
+452 ELFRVVRNNNCQ

-488 NFGSHVLIDIRR
+488 IFGSHVLVNIRR

-506 REAATKFA
+506 REAAMEFA

-528 KCVKFDNTLQDSIS
+528 NSVRFDNTLQDSMS
-542 KLIYDWSLS
+542 KLIYNWSLS
-551 KFKLHEKLVITV
+551 KFKPHEKLVITV

-609 QKSDKDLQIQ
+609 QKSYKDLQIQ

-628 VNKNEF
+628 VSKNKF
-634 VAKTDAGKEVSF
+634 IAKTDTGKEVSF
-646 DPSKIQF
+646 DPSEIQF
-653 KHGYASTIYKA
+653 KHGYASTVYKV
-664 QGASIKNVYVLHN
+664 QGASIKDVYVLHN

-690 RHIESLQLY
+690 RYIENLKLY
-699 CNKKATVSIN
+699 CNKEATKSIN

-714 LSRPNDK
+714 LSRPNEK

-732 LEKARTKTTVFSK
+732 LEKERTKPT

-760 INDRSHVNEEYYH
+760 INDRSHVNEEYYY

-778 EQEAKVEKVQ
+778 EEEAKVEKVQ
-788 QENSIKQCTTK
+788 LK

-827 SISSFQEAG
+827 TISSFHEAG

-850 KYYQAFQGEKIL
+850 KYYQPFQGEKIL

-867 DKQNKEYVSTINEAA
+867 DKQNKEYASTINEAA
-882 KALKSKGAITSIVV
+882 KALKSKGAITSIVI

-943 IAQKIGLRR
+943 IAQKIDLRR

>member
-1 MRIGIEMAIQFAR
+1 MAIQFTR
-14 TEFLRRSEGCDSCR
+14 IEFLSRSTGGDSCR

-38 KNEQTKIR
+38 KNENTGIK
-46 YNFSRKED
+46 YNFSRKKD
-54 NVYHTVLIPAY
+54 NVYHTVLIPDY
-65 VNQKFKNI
+65 VHQDFKNI

-82 TAKNQKNSQL
+82 TAKKDNSQL

-109 HRIELTHQIVDAME
+109 HRIELTHRIVDAME

-148 ILVTMRRFREDG
+148 ILVTTRRFKENG
-160 TGLGDIAVDLNPKII
+160 EELGDKAVDLEAKFI
-175 TVNGKKVVIKDP
+175 TVKGQPRIIKDSK
-187 EMIHERVKEII
+187 MIYEIAKEET
-198 NAYFAKLGLP
+198 NAYFAELGLP
-208 YRVKDTSKV
+208 YRVDETSKV
-217 PGKHIGRIRN
+217 PGKHIGPRRIRN
-227 LINEVVN
+227 LINEVLN

-301 DGESSKYFTTI
+301 DGENSKYFTTI

-335 DIYNLKSDIESLA
+335 DIYNLKSDIEGLA
-348 NVTEEQKQALR
+348 NVSEEQKQALR

-378 KSYVLIKAYKLATN
+378 KSYVLIKAHELATN

-577 LLKANGTLKGTE
+577 LLKANGTLQGTE
-589 YERSI
+589 YRRSI
-594 DGRKKS
+594 AGRKES

-628 VNKNEF
+628 VSKNKF
-634 VAKTDAGKEVSF
+634 IAKTDTGKEVSF
-646 DPSKIQF
+646 DPSEIQF
-653 KHGYASTIYKA
+653 KHGYASTVYKV
-664 QGASIKNVYVLHN
+664 QGASIKDVYVLHN

-690 RHIESLQLY
+690 RHIKSLKLY
-699 CNKKATVSIN
+699 CNNEATKSVN

-732 LEKARTKTTVFSK
+732 LEKERTKTTVFSK
-745 VFSKVENWFKSIIND
+745 IENWFKSIIND
-760 INDRSHVNEEYYH
+760 INDRSHVNKEYYH

-788 QENSIKQCTTK
+788 LK

-827 SISSFQEAG
+827 AISSFQKAG

-850 KYYQAFQGEKIL
+850 KYYQPFQGEKIL

-867 DKQNKEYVSTINEAA
+867 DKQNKEYVNTINEAA
-882 KALKSKGAITSIVV
+882 KVLTSKGAITSIVV

-931 VKTES
+931 VKTEP
-936 EQVVKTD
+936 EQIVKAD
-943 IAQKIGLRR
+943 IAPKIGVRR

>member
-1 MRIGIEMAIQFAR
+1 M
-14 TEFLRRSEGCDSCR
+14 
-28 KAAYNARTIV
+28 
-38 KNEQTKIR
+38 
-46 YNFSRKED
+46 
-54 NVYHTVLIPAY
+54 LIPDY
-65 VNQKFKNI
+65 VKQEFKNI

-82 TAKNQKNSQL
+82 TAKKDNSQL

-109 HRIELTHQIVDAME
+109 HRIELTHQIVDEME
-123 WVQNGLGVQIDI
+123 WVQKGIGVQIDI
-135 HKPQIGD
+135 HKPQTGD

-148 ILVTMRRFREDG
+148 ILLTMRRFREDG

-175 TVNGKKVVIKDP
+175 TLSNGKKVVIKDP

-198 NAYFAKLGLP
+198 NAFFAKLGLP

-217 PGKHIGRIRN
+217 PGKHIGPRRIRN
-227 LINEVVN
+227 LINEVLN

-301 DGESSKYFTTI
+301 DGESSKYFTTT

-321 IRIANKINNQVYYN
+321 IRIANKINDQVYYN
-335 DIYNLKSDIESLA
+335 NIYNLKSDIEGLA
-348 NVTEEQKQALR
+348 NVSEEQKQALR

-378 KSYVLIKAYKLATN
+378 KSYVLIKAHKLATN
-392 RGQKVIGLAPTHKA
+392 RRQKVIGLAPTHKA
-406 VSELKSKGYT
+406 VSELRSKGYT

-422 GFLYNRKKI
+422 GFLYNRKKN
-431 FMKGSLIVV
+431 FMQGSLIVV

-577 LLKANGTLKGTE
+577 LLKANGTLQGTE
-589 YERSI
+589 YRRSI
-594 DGRKKS
+594 AGRKES

-664 QGASIKNVYVLHN
+664 QGASIKDVYVLHN

-690 RHIESLQLY
+690 RHIEKLQLY
-699 CNKKATVSIN
+699 CNKKATVSIK

-714 LSRPNDK
+714 LSRPNEK

-732 LEKARTKTTVFSK
+732 LEKERTKTTVFSK

-778 EQEAKVEKVQ
+778 EEEAKVEKVQ
-788 QENSIKQCTTK
+788 LK

-827 SISSFQEAG
+827 TISGFQEAG

-850 KYYQAFQGEKIL
+850 KYYQPFQGEKIL

-867 DKQNKEYVSTINEAA
+867 DKQNKEYASTINEAA

-943 IAQKIGLRR
+943 IAQKIVIRR

>member
-1 MRIGIEMAIQFAR
+1 MKIGVEMAIQFAR
-14 TEFLRRSEGCDSCR
+14 IEFLRRSEGGDSCR

-38 KNEQTKIR
+38 KNKQIGIK
-46 YNFSRKED
+46 YNFSHKKD
-54 NVYHTVLIPAY
+54 NVYHTVLIPDY

-82 TAKNQKNSQL
+82 TAKRDNSQL
-92 LKDIVIALPDEK
+92 LKDIVIALPDDK

-109 HRIELTHQIVDAME
+109 HRIEITHQIVDAMQ

-135 HKPQIGD
+135 HKPNIGD
-142 KNWHVH
+142 KNWHAH
-148 ILVTMRRFREDG
+148 ILVTTRRFKENG
-160 TGLGDIAVDLNPKII
+160 EELGDKAVDLEAKFV
-175 TVNGKKVVIKDP
+175 TVKGQWRIIKDS
-187 EMIHERVKEII
+187 EMINEIAKDII

-208 YRVKDTSKV
+208 YRVDEKSEV

-321 IRIANKINNQVYYN
+321 IRIANKINNRVYYN
-335 DIYNLKSDIESLA
+335 DIYNLKSDIEGLA
-348 NVTEEQKQALR
+348 NVSEEQKQALR

-378 KSYVLIKAYKLATN
+378 KSYVLAKAHKLATN

-406 VSELKSKGYT
+406 VSELRSKGYT

-431 FMKGSLIVV
+431 FMQDSLIVV

-452 ELFRVVRNNYCQ
+452 ELFRVVRKNHCQ

-577 LLKANGTLKGTE
+577 LLKANGTLQGTE
-589 YERSI
+589 YRRSI
-594 DGRKKS
+594 AGRKES

-664 QGASIKNVYVLHN
+664 QGASIKDVYVLHN
-677 GVSNISSSYVAMT
+677 GVSNISSSAGIALASKPPN
-690 RHIESLQLY
+690 IERK
-699 CNKKATVSIN
+699 C
-709 SLINQ
+709 
-714 LSRPNDK
+714 
-721 SASITLKTAHD
+721 
-732 LEKARTKTTVFSK
+732 RTTGPFSQ
-745 VFSKVENWFKSIIND
+745 
-760 INDRSHVNEEYYH
+760 
-773 FTAKP
+773 A
-778 EQEAKVEKVQ
+778 
-788 QENSIKQCTTK
+788 
-799 DISTP
+799 
-804 LFMHIKEQRQYD
+804 
-816 YDVTILSAEGK
+816 
-827 SISSFQEAG
+827 SISSLKRG
-836 IDSRMVYSSNVNNL
+836 LSNKARCTPWA
-850 KYYQAFQGEKIL
+850 KYTNFC
-862 IAANN
+862 
-867 DKQNKEYVSTINEAA
+867 S
-882 KALKSKGAITSIVV
+882 
-896 PSEGED
+896 
-902 FNEMLKNKGATAVKE
+902 FN
-917 LMIPEIMKLINTQN
+917 
-931 VKTES
+931 
-936 EQVVKTD
+936 
-943 IAQKIGLRR
+943 

>member
-1 MRIGIEMAIQFAR
+1 MRIGIEMAIQFTR
-14 TEFLRRSEGCDSCR
+14 IEFLSRSKGGDSCR

-38 KNEQTKIR
+38 KNKQTGIK
-46 YNFSRKED
+46 YNFSRKKD
-54 NVYHTVLIPAY
+54 NVYHTVLIPDY
-65 VNQKFKNI
+65 VKQEFKNI

-82 TAKNQKNSQL
+82 TAKKDNSQL

-109 HRIELTHQIVDAME
+109 HRIELTHQIVDEME
-123 WVQNGLGVQIDI
+123 WVQKGIGVQIDI
-135 HKPQIGD
+135 HKPQTGD

-148 ILVTMRRFREDG
+148 ILLTMRRFREDG

-175 TVNGKKVVIKDP
+175 TLSNGKKVVIKDP

-198 NAYFAKLGLP
+198 NAFFAKLGLP

-217 PGKHIGRIRN
+217 PEKHIGPRRIRN
-227 LINEVVN
+227 LINEVLN

-335 DIYNLKSDIESLA
+335 DIYNLKSDIEGLA
-348 NVTEEQKQALR
+348 NVSEEQKQALR

-378 KSYVLIKAYKLATN
+378 KSYVLIKAHELATN

-406 VSELKSKGYT
+406 VSELRSKGYT

-500 QSENWS
+500 QSKNWS

-577 LLKANGTLKGTE
+577 LLKANGTLKGKE
-589 YERSI
+589 YRRSI
-594 DGRKKS
+594 AERKES

-646 DPSKIQF
+646 DSVKYNLNMGMQ
-653 KHGYASTIYKA
+653 
-664 QGASIKNVYVLHN
+664 VLF
-677 GVSNISSSYVAMT
+677 I
-690 RHIESLQLY
+690 RL
-699 CNKKATVSIN
+699 
-709 SLINQ
+709 
-714 LSRPNDK
+714 R
-721 SASITLKTAHD
+721 
-732 LEKARTKTTVFSK
+732 
-745 VFSKVENWFKSIIND
+745 
-760 INDRSHVNEEYYH
+760 
-773 FTAKP
+773 
-778 EQEAKVEKVQ
+778 
-788 QENSIKQCTTK
+788 
-799 DISTP
+799 
-804 LFMHIKEQRQYD
+804 
-816 YDVTILSAEGK
+816 
-827 SISSFQEAG
+827 
-836 IDSRMVYSSNVNNL
+836 
-850 KYYQAFQGEKIL
+850 
-862 IAANN
+862 
-867 DKQNKEYVSTINEAA
+867 
-882 KALKSKGAITSIVV
+882 
-896 PSEGED
+896 
-902 FNEMLKNKGATAVKE
+902 E
-917 LMIPEIMKLINTQN
+917 LL
-931 VKTES
+931 
-936 EQVVKTD
+936 
-943 IAQKIGLRR
+943 

>member
-1 MRIGIEMAIQFAR
+1 MAIKFAR
-14 TEFLRRSEGCDSCR
+14 IEFLRRSEGGDSCR

-38 KNEQTKIR
+38 ENEKTGIK
-46 YNFSRKED
+46 YNFSRKKD
-54 NVYHTVLIPAY
+54 NVYHTVLIPDY
-65 VNQKFKNI
+65 VNQDFKNI

-82 TAKNQKNSQL
+82 TAKDPNSQL

-109 HRIELTHQIVDAME
+109 HRIELTHRIVDAME

-142 KNWHVH
+142 KNWHAH
-148 ILVTMRRFREDG
+148 ILLTMRRFRKDG
-160 TGLGDIAVDLNPKII
+160 TGLGDRAVDLNPKII
-175 TVNGKKVVIKDP
+175 TVNGKKVVIKDSK
-187 EMIHERVKEII
+187 MIHEIAKEET
-198 NAYFAKLGLP
+198 NAYFAELGLP
-208 YRVKDTSKV
+208 YRVDETSEV
-217 PGKHIGRIRN
+217 PGKHIGPRRIRN
-227 LINEVVN
+227 LINEVLN

-321 IRIANKINNQVYYN
+321 IRIANKINDQVYYN
-335 DIYNLKSDIESLA
+335 NIYNLKSDIEGLA
-348 NVTEEQKQALR
+348 NVSEEQKQALR

-378 KSYVLIKAYKLATN
+378 KSYVLAKAHKLATN
-392 RGQKVIGLAPTHKA
+392 RGQKVIGIAPTHKA
-406 VSELKSKGYT
+406 VSELRSKGYT

-431 FMKGSLIVV
+431 FMQDSLIVV

-452 ELFRVVRNNYCQ
+452 ELFRVVRNNNCQ

-478 RGGMFEMLSN
+478 RGGMFEILSN
-488 NFGSHVLIDIRR
+488 IFGSHVLVNIRR

-506 REAATKFA
+506 REAAMEFA

-528 KCVKFDNTLQDSIS
+528 NCVRFDNTLQDSMS
-542 KLIYDWSLS
+542 KLIYNWSLS
-551 KFKLHEKLVITV
+551 KFKPHEKLVITV

-609 QKSDKDLQIQ
+609 QKSYKDLQIQ

-628 VNKNEF
+628 VSKNKF
-634 VAKTDAGKEVSF
+634 IAKTDTGKEVSF
-646 DPSKIQF
+646 DPSEIQF
-653 KHGYASTIYKA
+653 KHGYASTVYKV
-664 QGASIKNVYVLHN
+664 QGASIKDVYVLHN

-690 RHIESLQLY
+690 RHIKSLKLY
-699 CNKKATVSIN
+699 CNNEATGSIN

-714 LSRPNDK
+714 LSRPNEK

-732 LEKARTKTTVFSK
+732 LEKERTKTTVFSK
-745 VFSKVENWFKSIIND
+745 IENWFKSIIND
-760 INDRSHVNEEYYH
+760 INDRSHVNKEYYH

-778 EQEAKVEKVQ
+778 EEEAKVEKVQ
-788 QENSIKQCTTK
+788 LK

-804 LFMHIKEQRQYD
+804 LFMQIKEQRQYD

-827 SISSFQEAG
+827 TISSFQEAG

-850 KYYQAFQGEKIL
+850 KYYQPFQGEKIL

-882 KALKSKGAITSIVV
+882 KVLTSKGAITSIVIH
-896 PSEGED
+896 SEGED
-902 FNEMLKNKGATAVKE
+902 FNEMLKNKGAIAVKG

-931 VKTES
+931 VKTEP
-936 EQVVKTD
+936 EQIVKAD
-943 IAQKIGLRR
+943 IAPKIRIRR

>member
-1 MRIGIEMAIQFAR
+1 
-14 TEFLRRSEGCDSCR
+14 
-28 KAAYNARTIV
+28 
-38 KNEQTKIR
+38 
-46 YNFSRKED
+46 
-54 NVYHTVLIPAY
+54 
-65 VNQKFKNI
+65 
-73 QTLMNEVER
+73 MNEVER
-82 TAKNQKNSQL
+82 TEKRGNSKL
-92 LKDIVIALPDEK
+92 LKNIVIALPGDK

-109 HRIELTHQIVDAME
+109 HRIELTHQIVDAIE
-123 WVQNGLGVQIDI
+123 CVQNGLGVQIDI
-135 HKPQIGD
+135 HKPNIGD
-142 KNWHVH
+142 KNWRAH
-148 ILVTMRRFREDG
+148 ILVTTRRFKENG
-160 TGLGDIAVDLNPKII
+160 EELGDKAVDLEAKFV
-175 TVNGKKVVIKDP
+175 TVKGQWRIIKDP
-187 EMIHERVKEII
+187 EMIHERVKEVT

-208 YRVKDTSKV
+208 YRVDEKSKV
-217 PGKHIGRIRN
+217 PGKHIRRIRN

-277 DPTAREQLVQQ
+277 DLTAREQLVQK

-301 DGESSKYFTTI
+301 DGESSKYFTTT

-321 IRIANKINNQVYYN
+321 IRIANKINNRVYYN
-335 DIYNLKSDIESLA
+335 NIYNLKSDIEGLA
-348 NVTEEQKQALR
+348 NVSEEQKQALR

-378 KSYVLIKAYKLATN
+378 KSYVLAKAYKLATN

-506 REAATKFA
+506 REAAMKFA

-577 LLKANGTLKGTE
+577 LLKANGTLQGTE
-589 YERSI
+589 YRRSI
-594 DGRKKS
+594 AGRKES

-628 VNKNEF
+628 VSKNKF
-634 VAKTDAGKEVSF
+634 IAKTDAGKKVSF
-646 DPSKIQF
+646 DPGKIQF
-653 KHGYASTIYKA
+653 KHGYASTVYKV
-664 QGASIKNVYVLHN
+664 QGASIKDVYVLHN

-690 RHIESLQLY
+690 RYIENLKLY
-699 CNKKATVSIN
+699 CNKEATKSIN

-732 LEKARTKTTVFSK
+732 LEKERTKTTVFSK
-745 VFSKVENWFKSIIND
+745 IENWFKSIIND

-804 LFMHIKEQRQYD
+804 LFMQIKEQRQYN

-827 SISSFQEAG
+827 AISSFQEVG

-850 KYYQAFQGEKIL
+850 KYYQPFQGEKIL

-867 DKQNKEYVSTINEAA
+867 DKQNKEYASTINKAA

-936 EQVVKTD
+936 EQIVKAD
-943 IAQKIGLRR
+943 IAPKIGVRW

>member
-1 MRIGIEMAIQFAR
+1 M
-14 TEFLRRSEGCDSCR
+14 
-28 KAAYNARTIV
+28 
-38 KNEQTKIR
+38 
-46 YNFSRKED
+46 
-54 NVYHTVLIPAY
+54 
-65 VNQKFKNI
+65 
-73 QTLMNEVER
+73 
-82 TAKNQKNSQL
+82 
-92 LKDIVIALPDEK
+92 
-104 ELNLE
+104 
-109 HRIELTHQIVDAME
+109 
-123 WVQNGLGVQIDI
+123 
-135 HKPQIGD
+135 
-142 KNWHVH
+142 
-148 ILVTMRRFREDG
+148 
-160 TGLGDIAVDLNPKII
+160 
-175 TVNGKKVVIKDP
+175 
-187 EMIHERVKEII
+187 
-198 NAYFAKLGLP
+198 
-208 YRVKDTSKV
+208 
-217 PGKHIGRIRN
+217 
-227 LINEVVN
+227 
-234 ENELR
+234 
-239 KEAHLKIINDADVI
+239 
-253 TDSITHYKSIF
+253 
-264 TKQDVEKAVKDIP
+264 
-277 DPTAREQLVQQ
+277 
-288 VLSSNRILELYHD
+288 LSSNRILELYHD

-321 IRIANKINNQVYYN
+321 IRIANKINDQVYYN
-335 DIYNLKSDIESLA
+335 NIYNLKSDIEGLA
-348 NVTEEQKQALR
+348 NVSEEQKQALR

-378 KSYVLIKAYKLATN
+378 KSYVLIKAHKLATN
-392 RGQKVIGLAPTHKA
+392 RRQKVIGLAPTHKA

-431 FMKGSLIVV
+431 FMQGSLIVV

-506 REAATKFA
+506 RKAATKFA

-577 LLKANGTLKGTE
+577 LLKANGTLQGTE
-589 YERSI
+589 YRRSI
-594 DGRKKS
+594 AGRKES

-664 QGASIKNVYVLHN
+664 QGASIKDVYVLHN

-732 LEKARTKTTVFSK
+732 LEKERTRPT

-760 INDRSHVNEEYYH
+760 INDRSHVNEEYYY

-778 EQEAKVEKVQ
+778 EEEAKVEKVQ
-788 QENSIKQCTTK
+788 LK

-804 LFMHIKEQRQYD
+804 LFMQIKEQRQYD

-827 SISSFQEAG
+827 AISSFQKAG

-850 KYYQAFQGEKIL
+850 KYYQPFQGEKIL

-867 DKQNKEYVSTINEAA
+867 YKQNKEYVSTINEAA
-882 KALKSKGAITSIVV
+882 KVLTSKGAITSIVV

-902 FNEMLKNKGATAVKE
+902 FNEMLKNKGATAVNE

-943 IAQKIGLRR
+943 IAQKIGVRR